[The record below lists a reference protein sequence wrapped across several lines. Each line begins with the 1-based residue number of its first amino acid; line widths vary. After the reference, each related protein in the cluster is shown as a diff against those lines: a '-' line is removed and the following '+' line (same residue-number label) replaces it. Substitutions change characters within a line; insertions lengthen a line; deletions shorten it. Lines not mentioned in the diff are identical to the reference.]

1 MNRSP
6 VPDSRCPHCG
16 FRIETGSWEHGGH
29 LPEAGD
35 LTVCAYC
42 AHVLRFGKG
51 FVLLAMTERDER
63 ALIARDSDIRD
74 LVRTIAANQIF
85 TLMRAEGVL

>member
-1 MNRSP
+1 
-6 VPDSRCPHCG
+6 
-16 FRIETGSWEHGGH
+16 
-29 LPEAGD
+29 
-35 LTVCAYC
+35 
-42 AHVLRFGKG
+42 VLRFGKG